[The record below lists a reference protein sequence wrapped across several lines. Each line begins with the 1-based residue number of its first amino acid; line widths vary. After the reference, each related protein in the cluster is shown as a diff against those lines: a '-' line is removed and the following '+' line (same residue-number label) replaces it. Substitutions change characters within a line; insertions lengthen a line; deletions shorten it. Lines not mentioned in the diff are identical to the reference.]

1 MKIHLLGKHSNRTPF
16 SYKEYKSLFQRDFIY
31 VNKPEYADFLVFG
44 FYIDIKENIDVIK
57 ESLIHNPQLKLVI
70 LSEEPLWDSLW
81 SGDFTKKKQCI
92 NIDDLEIEYY
102 FLNHQTTSIFD
113 FDKIPYFLTTSD
125 DYLVRYHT
133 LFLQNSKLSTKEI
146 RAIWEQAEIK
156 KAFYAEHRL
165 GDKYS
170 VKFPEIDLQ
179 GLCSYRTEL
188 TSAFE
193 GKDALI
199 VGQGWGETIKRQKL
213 ADWHLDKLVAL
224 RNKSYIV
231 SALENTHQI
240 NYITEKIFDAFAVLA
255 IPVYFASDR
264 HNINKIIKR
273 ETYINCYG
281 KTIGEAVNLMDN
293 IQITDEYVVNYKEQ
307 QLRLATI
314 FSDYNAI
321 NKERQSVVGKVFNEF
336 KNIKSASL

>member
-31 VNKPEYADFLVFG
+31 VNKPKYADFLVFG

-57 ESLIHNPQLKLVI
+57 ESLIHNPKLKLVI

-125 DYLVRYHT
+125 DYSVRYHT

-188 TSAFE
+188 TAAFE

-224 RNKSYIV
+224 RNQSYIV
-231 SALENTHQI
+231 SALENTHQVS
-240 NYITEKIFDAFAVLA
+240 YVTEKIFDAFAVLA
-255 IPVYFASDR
+255 VPVYFASDQ
-264 HNINKIIKR
+264 HALNKVINHDA
-273 ETYINCYG
+273 YINVYD
-281 KTIGEAVNLMDN
+281 KTIMEASSLINSFQVSDKF
-293 IQITDEYVVNYKEQ
+293 ITIYKEQ
-307 QLRLATI
+307 LSCLATL
-314 FSDYNAI
+314 FSDYEAI
-321 NKERQSVVGKVFNEF
+321 NEERCRLVKQVSNEF
-336 KNIKSASL
+336 LSLQK

>member
-31 VNKPEYADFLVFG
+31 VNKPKYADFLVFG

-57 ESLIHNPQLKLVI
+57 ESLIHNPKLKLVI

-125 DYLVRYHT
+125 DYSVRYHT

-188 TSAFE
+188 TAAFE

-224 RNKSYIV
+224 RNQSYIV
-231 SALENTHQI
+231 SALENTHQVS
-240 NYITEKIFDAFAVLA
+240 YVTEKIFDAFAVLA
-255 IPVYFASDR
+255 VPVYFASDQ
-264 HNINKIIKR
+264 HALNKVINHDA
-273 ETYINCYG
+273 YINVYD
-281 KTIGEAVNLMDN
+281 KTIVEASSLINSFQVSDKF
-293 IQITDEYVVNYKEQ
+293 ITIYKEHQ
-307 QLRLATI
+307 SRLAVL
-314 FSDYNAI
+314 FSDYEAI
-321 NKERQSVVGKVFNEF
+321 NEERCRLVKQVYNEF
-336 KNIKSASL
+336 VELYV